1 MPGSSDLSSA
11 SDTDSND
18 ESENKMMVI
27 DEDYDDGNPQ
37 RVDHLLKLKSKSS
50 NFEMNKTT
58 NKKSPTNQCKK
69 SSAKGNFFF
78 VFSVIWKFG
87 SLNSCNFPW
96 LLIFVTLNS
105 LF

>member
-37 RVDHLLKLKSKSS
+37 RVDHLLKPKSKSS
-50 NFEMNKTT
+50 NFETSKTT

-69 SSAKGNFFF
+69 PSAKGNFFL
-78 VFSVIWKFG
+78 VFLLFG
-87 SLNSCNFPW
+87 NLGLNSCNFPFSF
-96 LLIFVTLNS
+96 LPL
-105 LF
+105 